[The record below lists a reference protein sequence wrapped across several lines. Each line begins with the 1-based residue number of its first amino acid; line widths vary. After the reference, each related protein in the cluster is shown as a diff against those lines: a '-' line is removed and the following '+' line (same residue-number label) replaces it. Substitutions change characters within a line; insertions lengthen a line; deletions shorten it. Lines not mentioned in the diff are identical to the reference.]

1 MALLAKYYEKK
12 RLMDNLSK
20 ELKALED
27 NDGLKKEIK
36 FKDEMLALL
45 KKHDLAF
52 EDAFKVLA
60 TEDPSLTTV
69 AGGRKSNQHKGK
81 PRPLQTF
88 KNPHTGEVVETR
100 GANHKTLK
108 GWRAEHGAD
117 TVRQWRQD

>member
-12 RLMDNLSK
+12 QLMDKLSK

-45 KKHDLAF
+45 KKHDLTF

-69 AGGRKSNQHKGK
+69 AGKRKPNQRKRK
-81 PRPLQTF
+81 PTPSA
-88 KNPHTGEVVETR
+88 GV
-100 GANHKTLK
+100 
-108 GWRAEHGAD
+108 
-117 TVRQWRQD
+117 